1 MFLFLLP
8 FYFLVTIISDETLI
22 MTTFK
27 HADLFKLLVK
37 QVVAALCFNRL
48 RAKYVKWTN
57 PTLIWTSLLL
67 VLGSG

>member
-1 MFLFLLP
+1 MKN
-8 FYFLVTIISDETLI
+8 Y
-22 MTTFK
+22 K
-27 HADLFKLLVK
+27 NYADLFKLLVK